1 MTVFMYPS
9 NYVLFSVVLK
19 IRLKKSKTTLNLYIT
34 MLLERIYGM
43 AAQLNVGNPD
53 SFT

>member
-1 MTVFMYPS
+1 MYPS
-9 NYVLFSVVLK
+9 NIYVLFSVVLK

-34 MLLERIYGM
+34 VLLDRIYGTT
-43 AAQLNVGNPD
+43 AQLNVDNLD